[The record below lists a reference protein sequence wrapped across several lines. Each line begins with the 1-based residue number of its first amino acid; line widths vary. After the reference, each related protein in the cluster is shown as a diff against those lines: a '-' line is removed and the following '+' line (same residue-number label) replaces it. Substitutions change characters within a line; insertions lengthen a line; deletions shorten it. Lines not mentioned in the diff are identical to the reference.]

1 MKICATL
8 GAAARSAVGGK
19 SAQFLSAKI

>member
-8 GAAARSAVGGK
+8 DAAARSAVGGK